1 MKKLFITLCV
11 TFVVFVMHAV
21 NQISLSSVVGHPLD
35 VVQVDVLLKN
45 SEDIAALEIVI
56 PLDVNMAYVNE
67 SIELNEARSNGHTIS
82 AAEVDK
88 ELRIYIYNLS
98 LQPIVGRD
106 GLLCSFNLKLKKEPA
121 VYTLKPNVV
130 LSSATGSVIDAEII
144 SGNVT
149 ISAPKLEIE
158 TKNVDFGYIPIR
170 STYTQNF
177 VLRNVGNLALNVTSV
192 DIDDEDFA
200 FSETAFVIGVGES
213 KTLTLQYNPV
223 NWGEISRTVTV
234 MSNAVNGTQ
243 TANVVAEPFSVN
255 ELLVEQVQGFVD
267 SIVFLPIKMNN
278 MEPIVSAKFSLVLP
292 SELVYE
298 GVELSDRAANHI
310 VKSIMS
316 DDTLTVVV
324 YSSSNVAAMS
334 GEDGVICN
342 IKLRLGGSNTRYYLM
357 PQDVELSNS
366 SSRNMTTGVYG
377 EYVVVQ
383 CQEMDGDDNLI
394 FAKSSIVDKV
404 QAGYS
409 IHNIGKLPLIIDT
422 ITFLDEGY
430 VVLEEL
436 PIVVDTGKTHIVKVE
451 YIPTSEGYFSTTMQI
466 HTNDPKN
473 RVKDV
478 AIRGEIYEPNTLSL
492 SGLNVEDGYEV
503 KVAMDNYSNIVA
515 MQFDIHWLDGMIS
528 DNSLLKTTS
537 RAEGHTC
544 SIRKISNGH
553 YRVFVSTPYGS
564 SIIGHEGDVMSIVFG
579 GLSPEQYNETF
590 ITVDNVIL
598 SDRNGVNKSSF
609 LGTSLNVKLYKL
621 TVTVNDVNKGRVEYD
636 MYQSYGV
643 EATLTPIPAEGCYFV
658 GWLDG
663 DTASTRR
670 VIVTSD
676 SIFTAEFAIYVHT
689 VTLSAEKGTVT
700 GAGKYDYGTVVTLV
714 ATPIEG
720 YHFERWSDGDTTS
733 TRTIVVTSDISLTAV
748 FAINVYTVTLLA
760 ENGAVTGA
768 GKYEHGAVA
777 TIEAIP
783 SEGYHFEGWSNGDTA
798 SMCIF
803 LVTSDISLTAEFAIN
818 VYTVT
823 LSAENGTVMGAGE
836 YEHGDIATITALPIS
851 GYHFVGWSDGDTTS
865 TRIIVVTSDM
875 TLTAEF
881 AINVYSVTLL
891 AENGTVTG
899 AGKYDYGTAVTL
911 IATPAEGYRFVRWSD
926 GVVNATRSIILT
938 SDTILTA
945 EFASN
950 ICTITLLAENGTV
963 TGAGKYDY
971 GTEVTLTATPAEG
984 YHFVRWSDGDVNAT
998 RSIAVTSDITL
1009 TAEFAINI
1017 YTVNLIAENGIVT
1030 GSGDYQYG
1038 AIAHITA
1045 TPTEGFHFVK
1055 WSDGDTNA
1063 SRSITVTSD
1072 TTFTAEFAIN
1082 TYTVTLIAENGVVI
1096 GFGKY
1101 LYGAAANIVA
1111 MPAEGYHFVKWSDGD
1126 TRATRSIRVTSDITL
1141 TAEFAINV
1149 YVVTL
1154 IAEKGIVTGSGE
1166 YQYGSTAHITVTPA
1180 EGHYFVKWSDGDTHA
1195 TRNII
1200 VTSDTTLTAEF
1211 GVNDYMVVLSA
1222 ENGTVTGYGK
1232 YQYGATA
1239 QISATPAQGYH
1250 FVKWSDGD
1258 TNATRSIIVTS
1269 DVNLTAEFAIDVYVV
1284 KLIAENGVVTGSGEY
1299 HYAHK
1304 VYITATPAEGYHFVK
1319 WSDGDT
1325 NMARSI
1331 TVTSDTTLIAE
1342 FVANVYKVKLSA
1354 TNGTVI
1360 GAGDYTYGSIANI
1373 VATPA
1378 EGYHF
1383 VRWSDGDTAS
1393 TRMLVITSDI
1403 TLTAEFAINVY
1414 TITLSGQNGTVVGA
1428 GKYQHGD
1435 VATITAMPAEGYH
1448 FVRWSDGDTASMRIF
1463 VVTSDIALTA
1473 EFAINVYTI
1482 TLSGQN
1488 GTVVGAGKYQHGDVA
1503 TITAMPAEGY
1513 HFVRWSDGDTASM
1526 RIFVVTS
1533 DITLTAEFAAN
1544 VYSVT
1549 LSAEHGTVKG
1559 SGEYHYGE
1567 IAVITAIPAEGYH
1580 FVGWSDGD
1588 TTLTRMF
1595 IVTSD
1600 VTLVAEFAIN
1610 VYTVTLSGQNGT
1622 VVGAGKYNHGTEV
1635 SISAIPDKGYH
1646 FLRWSDGDTTLTRTF
1661 VLTSD
1666 ITLVAEF
1673 ELDMRVGEETV
1684 RKQSLVVYSQNQNL
1698 YVEGATDNYYV
1709 IDTAGRV
1716 IYIGQSTVITLPYGV
1731 YLVVSNG
1738 ETHKIAIR

>member
-56 PLDVNMAYVNE
+56 PLDVNMTYVSE

-158 TKNVDFGYIPIR
+158 TQNVDFGHIPIR
-170 STYTQNF
+170 SIYTQSF

-200 FSETAFVIGVGES
+200 FSETAFVMGVGES

-357 PQDVELSNS
+357 PQDVVLSNS

-478 AIRGEIYEPNTLSL
+478 AVSGEIYEPNTLSL

-553 YRVFVSTPYGS
+553 YRVFVSTPYS
-564 SIIGHEGDVMSIVFG
+564 TSITGHEGDVMSIVFG
-579 GLSPEQYNETF
+579 GLSPEQYNETL

-621 TVTVNDVNKGRVEYD
+621 TVAVNDVNKGRVEYD

-643 EATLTPIPAEGCYFV
+643 EATLTAIPAEGCYFV

-689 VTLSAEKGTVT
+689 VTLSAKNGTVT
-700 GAGKYDYGTVVTLV
+700 GAGKYDYGTEVTLV
-714 ATPIEG
+714 ATPSEG

-733 TRTIVVTSDISLTAV
+733 TRMIVVTSDVSLTAV

-760 ENGAVTGA
+760 ENGTVTGA
-768 GKYEHGAVA
+768 GRYEHGAVA

-875 TLTAEF
+875 
-881 AINVYSVTLL
+881 
-891 AENGTVTG
+891 
-899 AGKYDYGTAVTL
+899 
-911 IATPAEGYRFVRWSD
+911 
-926 GVVNATRSIILT
+926 
-938 SDTILTA
+938 
-945 EFASN
+945 
-950 ICTITLLAENGTV
+950 
-963 TGAGKYDY
+963 
-971 GTEVTLTATPAEG
+971 
-984 YHFVRWSDGDVNAT
+984 
-998 RSIAVTSDITL
+998 
-1009 TAEFAINI
+1009 
-1017 YTVNLIAENGIVT
+1017 
-1030 GSGDYQYG
+1030 
-1038 AIAHITA
+1038 
-1045 TPTEGFHFVK
+1045 
-1055 WSDGDTNA
+1055 
-1063 SRSITVTSD
+1063 
-1072 TTFTAEFAIN
+1072 
-1082 TYTVTLIAENGVVI
+1082 
-1096 GFGKY
+1096 
-1101 LYGAAANIVA
+1101 
-1111 MPAEGYHFVKWSDGD
+1111 
-1126 TRATRSIRVTSDITL
+1126 
-1141 TAEFAINV
+1141 
-1149 YVVTL
+1149 
-1154 IAEKGIVTGSGE
+1154 
-1166 YQYGSTAHITVTPA
+1166 
-1180 EGHYFVKWSDGDTHA
+1180 
-1195 TRNII
+1195 
-1200 VTSDTTLTAEF
+1200 
-1211 GVNDYMVVLSA
+1211 
-1222 ENGTVTGYGK
+1222 
-1232 YQYGATA
+1232 
-1239 QISATPAQGYH
+1239 
-1250 FVKWSDGD
+1250 
-1258 TNATRSIIVTS
+1258 
-1269 DVNLTAEFAIDVYVV
+1269 
-1284 KLIAENGVVTGSGEY
+1284 
-1299 HYAHK
+1299 
-1304 VYITATPAEGYHFVK
+1304 
-1319 WSDGDT
+1319 
-1325 NMARSI
+1325 
-1331 TVTSDTTLIAE
+1331 
-1342 FVANVYKVKLSA
+1342 
-1354 TNGTVI
+1354 
-1360 GAGDYTYGSIANI
+1360 
-1373 VATPA
+1373 
-1378 EGYHF
+1378 
-1383 VRWSDGDTAS
+1383 
-1393 TRMLVITSDI
+1393 
-1403 TLTAEFAINVY
+1403 
-1414 TITLSGQNGTVVGA
+1414 
-1428 GKYQHGD
+1428 
-1435 VATITAMPAEGYH
+1435 
-1448 FVRWSDGDTASMRIF
+1448 
-1463 VVTSDIALTA
+1463 ALTA
-1473 EFAINVYTI
+1473 EFAINV
-1482 TLSGQN
+1482 
-1488 GTVVGAGKYQHGDVA
+1488 
-1503 TITAMPAEGY
+1503 
-1513 HFVRWSDGDTASM
+1513 
-1526 RIFVVTS
+1526 
-1533 DITLTAEFAAN
+1533 
-1544 VYSVT
+1544 
-1549 LSAEHGTVKG
+1549 
-1559 SGEYHYGE
+1559 
-1567 IAVITAIPAEGYH
+1567 
-1580 FVGWSDGD
+1580 
-1588 TTLTRMF
+1588 
-1595 IVTSD
+1595 
-1600 VTLVAEFAIN
+1600 
-1610 VYTVTLSGQNGT
+1610 
-1622 VVGAGKYNHGTEV
+1622 TE
-1635 SISAIPDKGYH
+1635 
-1646 FLRWSDGDTTLTRTF
+1646 
-1661 VLTSD
+1661 
-1666 ITLVAEF
+1666 
-1673 ELDMRVGEETV
+1673 
-1684 RKQSLVVYSQNQNL
+1684 
-1698 YVEGATDNYYV
+1698 
-1709 IDTAGRV
+1709 
-1716 IYIGQSTVITLPYGV
+1716 
-1731 YLVVSNG
+1731 
-1738 ETHKIAIR
+1738 